1 MLHVST
7 VANIRV
13 KWLHVRKKHTTVH
26 ATSAP
31 QSLRP
36 LCWVG
41 SSKKVL
47 KAMPEDVQDVFGFGL
62 HELQC
67 GEAPEGA
74 RPFGEGLDTR
84 IHKMSYNAA
93 NTNTYRMAYVAVFT
107 EVVYVLD
114 VFEKKARKGKTT
126 PKPDKQ
132 RVSAAFRTA
141 RSHYMSCFGGRT

>member
-1 MLHVST
+1 M
-7 VANIRV
+7 RV
-13 KWLHVRKKHTTVH
+13 KWLHMRKKHTTGH

-41 SSKKVL
+41 SSK
-47 KAMPEDVQDVFGFGL
+47 
-62 HELQC
+62 
-67 GEAPEGA
+67 
-74 RPFGEGLDTR
+74 GEGLDTR

-93 NTNTYRMAYVAVFT
+93 NTNTYRMAYVAVFP

-126 PKPDKQ
+126 PTPDNQ
-132 RVSAAFRTA
+132 RVRAAFRTA
-141 RSHYMSCFGGRT
+141 RSHYMSFFGGRA